1 MIYVWSHGA
10 IDLRSEWY
18 EEKFIRGRSM
28 GRLLGDDDGWK
39 AEEHALAMIMKIKYA
54 LAGDYLHGRAR
65 TTF

>member
-1 MIYVWSHGA
+1 
-10 IDLRSEWY
+10 
-18 EEKFIRGRSM
+18 M